1 MATNCF
7 GSIKG
12 KVMRVVRLNECG
24 VPVVGAKSVVVS
36 DGFIK
41 VDLSPEYED
50 GEEFTV
56 KNAWGDLCINEQDAP
71 RLKSLGAAIDFCKVD
86 PDLFEIVTGARLL
99 LSGTDA
105 HGYVLNGDPPD
116 GRFSLEVWSKVPG
129 VGGCAG
135 GTASWV
141 YWLLPNLGLGRLGD
155 VTVENGPVTF
165 SLSGTSAGAPA
176 GAWNTTEPFGATT
189 SYLPGTEVLVA
200 GDHFANNITTKVP
213 PTAACGAIALA
224 A

>member
-24 VPVVGAKSVVVS
+24 VPVVGAKSVVTS

-50 GEEFTV
+50 GEEFAV
-56 KNAWGDLCINEQDAP
+56 KNAWGDLCINEEDAP
-71 RLKSLGAAIDFCKVD
+71 RLKNLGAGIDFCKVD
-86 PDLFEIVTGARLL
+86 PDLYEIVTGARLL
-99 LSGTDA
+99 LESTSA
-105 HGYVLNGDPPD
+105 VGYVLNEDPPD

-129 VGGCAG
+129 LGGCAG

-141 YWLLPNLGLGRLGD
+141 YWLLPNLGNGRVGD

-165 SLSGTSAGAPA
+165 TLTGTSKGAAA
-176 GAWNTTEPFGATT
+176 GAWTQSEPFGAGTA
-189 SYLPGTEVLVA
+189 YLPGTEVLVA
-200 GDHFANNITTKVP
+200 GDHFATNITTDAP
-213 PTAACGAIALA
+213 PAAACGAIALA